1 MAGIMRAT
9 LRRAALAPLAGAT
22 TALAGIGRAGADHG
36 NLPPIVK
43 LSPVAVGVI
52 AGALALAV
60 GLAVVAIG
68 MLLAKKRRSP
78 E

>member
-1 MAGIMRAT
+1 MPAT
-9 LRRAALAPLAGAT
+9 LRRAVLAPIAAAPLVLGW
-22 TALAGIGRAGADHG
+22 IGRAGADHG

-43 LSPVAVGVI
+43 LSPIAVGVI

-60 GLAVVAIG
+60 GFAVVAIG
-68 MLLAKKRRSP
+68 MLLAKKRRSS